1 MADRQPQENSMKFLS
16 IARLAAVPVVLVAS
30 LLADDAYAGAHKE
43 MRPPVEIPV
52 DPAVRDGVIAT
63 LMATE
68 KGWNSQ
74 DTASLLE
81 LWDDADA
88 FPTYLAEEQ
97 AQWFVGTARMKE
109 YLDPPRPNPAI
120 EAVREQ
126 FSGIQVK
133 QIAPDLAI
141 AIWYM
146 HFEMKVI
153 RSKPIGEDIR
163 VSAVLRKTADGWKY
177 LHWAESPKTALVY
190 IEDLFEKDVSDDWDE
205 FYKQAVEDKK
215 AVLRRKR
222 EQQ

>member
-1 MADRQPQENSMKFLS
+1 MTSFS
-16 IARLAAVPVVLVAS
+16 VARLAIVSAILVAS
-30 LLADDAYAGAHKE
+30 LAGGVARAGAHKE
-43 MRPPVEIPV
+43 VLPPVAIPV
-52 DPAVRDGVIAT
+52 DATVRDGVIAT
-63 LMATE
+63 LVATE
-68 KGWNSQ
+68 KAWNSQ
-74 DTASLLE
+74 DTASLLK
-81 LWDDADA
+81 LWDKADD

-97 AQWFVGTARMKE
+97 AQWFVGKARMQQ

-141 AIWYM
+141 AIWYL

-163 VSAVLRKTADGWKY
+163 VSAVLRKTTDGWKY
-177 LHWAESPKTALVY
+177 IHWAESPKTALVY
-190 IEDLFEKDVSDDWDE
+190 VEDLFEKDVSADWDE

-215 AVLRRKR
+215 EVWRRKR
-222 EQQ
+222 ESQ

>member
-1 MADRQPQENSMKFLS
+1 MTYFSL
-16 IARLAAVPVVLVAS
+16 ARLAILSAILVAG
-30 LLADDAYAGAHKE
+30 LFGGVALAGAHKE
-43 MRPPVEIPV
+43 VLPPVEIPV

-63 LMATE
+63 LVATE

-74 DTASLLE
+74 DTASLLK
-81 LWDDADA
+81 LWDKADD

-97 AQWFVGTARMKE
+97 AQWFVGKARMQQ
-109 YLDPPRPNPAI
+109 YLDPSRPNPAI
-120 EAVREQ
+120 EAIREQ
-126 FSGIQVK
+126 FSRIQVK

-146 HFEMKVI
+146 HFEMKII

-177 LHWAESPKTALVY
+177 IHWAESPKTALVY
-190 IEDLFEKDVSDDWDE
+190 VEDLFEKDVSADWDE

-215 AVLRRKR
+215 EVWRRKR
-222 EQQ
+222 ESQ

>member
-1 MADRQPQENSMKFLS
+1 MKCPS
-16 IARLAAVPVVLVAS
+16 IANLAALPVIVVGV
-30 LLADDAYAGAHKE
+30 LLAGGAQAGAHKE

-52 DPAVRDGVIAT
+52 DQAVRDGVVAT
-63 LMATE
+63 LLATE

-74 DTASLLE
+74 DTASLLK
-81 LWDDADA
+81 LWDNADA

-97 AQWFVGTARMKE
+97 AQWFVGKARLQE
-109 YLDPPRPNPAI
+109 YLDPPRPNPII

-163 VSAVLRKTADGWKY
+163 VSAVLRKTDDGWKY
-177 LHWAESPKTALVY
+177 IHWAESPKTPLVY

-205 FYKQAVEDKK
+205 FYQQAVEDKK
-215 AVLRRKR
+215 EVWRRKR
-222 EQQ
+222 EGK